1 MAVMRKPGSG
11 QGILETLA
19 DTKKTRREQK
29 KKKQDKELA
38 FPDSSWLVGADG
50 FEVVEQGT
58 LLRAIPKRWR
68 HIYNKAASRLKVLSA
83 GVALGERKGRDIV
96 PAPSLALSQALNADA
111 FPRVELDYLQAVSY
125 LRKEAITLPPDTK
138 RGFVVVTFRGVP
150 LGFVKNIGS
159 RANNL
164 YPAEWK
170 IKSTYTPQEQHI
182 LDIDIK

>member
-1 MAVMRKPGSG
+1 M
-11 QGILETLA
+11 
-19 DTKKTRREQK
+19 
-29 KKKQDKELA
+29 
-38 FPDSSWLVGADG
+38 
-50 FEVVEQGT
+50 
-58 LLRAIPKRWR
+58 
-68 HIYNKAASRLKVLSA
+68 LSA